1 MTKENLNIGILIINK
16 KNNAIGYSQSK
27 GFFMIKE
34 SFSLKEL
41 SSDTLWFSNLPRN
54 IEKDKNIKS
63 IDFFGNSL
71 SYFFNYEGLKI
82 TPKTKELTL
91 IKMYDFIFS
100 IVKNGITQFSDKEL
114 EKINNS
120 VERKRISDRIKILT
134 LSDSYVEFL
143 LGINNK
149 TKETDK
155 INLKNKN
162 VLIKGVYSL
171 DSYKDETKN
180 NIIFNKL
187 KINEIDRKKL
197 TVYSNKKNKVKI
209 LTLDSDNIKS
219 VESKI
224 LYKNNCY
231 EWYALKEKNQLMVEK
246 ILKRDDLLFI
256 KIELRIKNEELKVDL
271 PNIYKIL
278 NRKEIIVTK
287 EELIWYV
294 SLDWFNIEIQEYGV
308 LKQEERKKLNKIRNI
323 EKERDYYKSE
333 MIYDKFNEYETFLK
347 KLKKENIFNFDF
359 NTNVFSY
366 SFNEELSLNK
376 LQNFIHCSNYLQ
388 IVFLNDNFLLNE
400 WIKSQLIMKN
410 LKIVKDLSLKEIEV
424 VSFDYKSITIAI
436 EDNEKEDLRIHLER
450 LDVNYPAILL

>member
-27 GFFMIKE
+27 GFFMVKE
-34 SFSLKEL
+34 SFSLKDL
-41 SSDTLWFSNLPRN
+41 SPDTLWFSNLPKN
-54 IEKDKNIKS
+54 VAKNKNIKP

-91 IKMYDFIFS
+91 IKMYDFVFS
-100 IVKNGITQFSDKEL
+100 IVKNAITQFSDREL
-114 EKINNS
+114 EKINSS
-120 VERKRISDRIKILT
+120 VERKRISDRLKILR

-149 TKETDK
+149 IKETDK
-155 INLKNKN
+155 VTFKNN
-162 VLIKGVYSL
+162 NFLIKGVYSL
-171 DSYKDETKN
+171 DLYKDETKN

-187 KINEIDRKKL
+187 KINEIDKEKL
-197 TVYSNKKNKVKI
+197 KVYSNKKNKIQI

-219 VESKI
+219 IENKI

-231 EWYALKEKNQLMVEK
+231 EWYTLKEKKPSTVEK
-246 ILKRDDLLFI
+246 ILKRKDLLFI
-256 KIELRIKNEELKVDL
+256 KIELRIKNEELKSDL
-271 PNIYKIL
+271 PNIYKRL
-278 NRKEIIVTK
+278 NIKEIIITK

-294 SLDWFNIEIQEYGV
+294 NLNWFNIEIQEYAV
-308 LKQEERKKLNKIRNI
+308 LKTEERKKLNQIRNI

-333 MIYDKFNEYETFLK
+333 MLYDKFNECEVFLK
-347 KLKKENIFNFDF
+347 KLKKEDILNFNF
-359 NTNVFSY
+359 NTNVFNHSI
-366 SFNEELSLNK
+366 NKELTLNK

-400 WIKSQLIMKN
+400 WIKSQLIIKN

-424 VSFDYKSITIAI
+424 VSFDYKSITIAV
-436 EDNEKEDLRIHLER
+436 EDNEKENLRVYLER
-450 LDVNYPAILL
+450 LEVNYPAILL